1 MTWQRAGRFAWIAP
15 LLAVAIMVGYF
26 AISVY
31 PDDEDDGVEVLFGLT
46 FVTYAAVGA
55 LIASRR
61 PRNPVG
67 WLFCAVGIFFAA
79 SETLYAYA
87 RAPAEPAGAAVA
99 AWLTAWTAEPGAVL
113 VVLLVL
119 LFPTGHFLSAR
130 WRRAAIVLI
139 AASVVWALAL
149 ALDPGPLRPVES
161 IANPVGVGG
170 AGAIL
175 DPIAGFGPVIVLG
188 GICVAIAGAIV
199 RFRRARARER
209 QQLKWL
215 ALAAG
220 FLVAVVLASTALLL
234 LVDVDQGAWDFVS
247 ALLVCA
253 GIAALPVAAAIAI
266 LRERLYDIDVVINRA
281 LVYGALTATLAGVY
295 LGSVLVIG
303 SAVGESGLAV
313 AASTLAVAALFG
325 PARARIQAEVDR
337 RFFRHRYDAAQTLAD
352 FGARVRNQVELDALS
367 GDLRRVVSETVQPAH
382 VSLWLRR
389 RD

>member
-1 MTWQRAGRFAWIAP
+1 
-15 LLAVAIMVGYF
+15 MVGYF

-87 RAPAEPAGAAVA
+87 RDPAEPAGAAVA

-149 ALDPGPLRPVES
+149 ALDPGRLRPVES
-161 IANPVGVGG
+161 IANPVGVDG
-170 AGAIL
+170 AGAVL

-188 GICVAIAGAIV
+188 GICLAIVGAIV

-234 LVDVDQGAWDFVS
+234 VVDVDQGAWDFVS

-303 SAVGESGLAV
+303 LAVGESGLAV

-352 FGARVRNQVELDALS
+352 FGARVRDQVELDALS